1 MSARLFAALLFA
13 LASALAVTEIVNVRH
28 RRLTIRRARQQ
39 VGLLVAD
46 AEETRPVLRGWS
58 PRLIVASLVMSVIGV
73 AVAGPVGLVFAA
85 APVLVARSWSNRQRR
100 RRQEA
105 LADELGPALQM
116 IIGHLRIGRNASAAL
131 VEVAESC
138 SGPLK
143 EVLTEVVAEAR
154 LGSPLDE
161 VLTSV
166 SEREGNR
173 HLGIV
178 ASAIG
183 LHARHGGSLVE
194 ILDTVVETI
203 EEEDRLRRDIK
214 SLTADGRLSAKVLL
228 AMPPAMLAIISVLSP
243 GYATPLANTSFGRML
258 ALVGVVLGLVGWQ
271 WLRHLATPKVVA

>member
-13 LASALAVTEIVNVRH
+13 LASALAVTEVVNVRH

-46 AEETRPVLRGWS
+46 AEETRPALRGWS

-73 AVAGPVGLVFAA
+73 AVAGPVGLVFTA

>member
-73 AVAGPVGLVFAA
+73 SLAGPVGLVFAA
-85 APVLVARSWSNRQRR
+85 VPVLLVRSWSNRQRR

-173 HLGIV
+173 HLGVV

>member
-1 MSARLFAALLFA
+1 MSARMFAALLFA

-85 APVLVARSWSNRQRR
+85 APVLVARSWSKRQRR

>member
-13 LASALAVTEIVNVRH
+13 LASALAVTEVVNVRH

-46 AEETRPVLRGWS
+46 AEGTRPVLRGWS

>member
-1 MSARLFAALLFA
+1 MSVRLFAALVFA
-13 LASALAVTEIVNVRH
+13 LAAALAVTEVVNVRH
-28 RRLTIRRARQQ
+28 RRVTIRRARQQ
-39 VGLLVAD
+39 VGLVAAD
-46 AEETRPVLRGWS
+46 VDEAKPALRGWS
-58 PRLIVASLVMSVIGV
+58 PRLIVASLVMSVIGL
-73 AVAGPVGLVFAA
+73 AMAGPVGLLFAVG
-85 APVLVARSWSNRQRR
+85 PVLVARSWSNRQRR

-116 IIGHLRIGRNASAAL
+116 IIGHLRIGRNVSAAL

-138 SGPLK
+138 TGPLR

-154 LGSPLDE
+154 LGTPLDE

-178 ASAIG
+178 ASAVG

-258 ALVGVVLGLVGWQ
+258 AVVGIVLGLVGWQ

>member
-1 MSARLFAALLFA
+1 MSARLLAALLFA
-13 LASALAVTEIVNVRH
+13 LATALAVTEVVNVRH

-39 VGLLVAD
+39 VGLLDAD
-46 AEETRPVLRGWS
+46 AEETKPVLRGWS

-73 AVAGPVGLVFAA
+73 AVVGPVGLVFAT

>member
-1 MSARLFAALLFA
+1 MSVRVFASLVFAFAA
-13 LASALAVTEIVNVRH
+13 ALAVTEVMNARH
-28 RRLTIRRARQQ
+28 RRIAIRRARQQ
-39 VGLLVAD
+39 VGLLVAEV
-46 AEETRPVLRGWS
+46 EETKSGLRGWS
-58 PRLIVASLVMSVIGV
+58 PRLIVASLVMSVIGLTM
-73 AVAGPVGLVFAA
+73 AGPVGVVFAA
-85 APVLVARSWSNRQRR
+85 VPVLVARSWSGRQRR

-116 IIGHLRIGRNASAAL
+116 IIGHLRIGRNVSAAL

-138 SGPLK
+138 TGPLK

-161 VLTSV
+161 VLTSA

-178 ASAIG
+178 ASAVG

-258 ALVGVVLGLVGWQ
+258 AMVGVVLGLVGWQ

>member
-166 SEREGNR
+166 TEREGNR

>member
-13 LASALAVTEIVNVRH
+13 LASALVVTEIVNVRH

-73 AVAGPVGLVFAA
+73 AVVGPVGLVFAA

>member
-1 MSARLFAALLFA
+1 MSARMFAALLFA

>member
-1 MSARLFAALLFA
+1 MSARFFAALVFA
-13 LASALAVTEIVNVRH
+13 LATALAVTEVMNVRH
-28 RRLTIRRARQQ
+28 RRLTVRRARQQ
-39 VGLLVAD
+39 VGLLDAD
-46 AEETRPVLRGWS
+46 VDEKRRALRGWS
-58 PRLIVASLVMSVIGV
+58 PRLVVASLTMTVIGV
-73 AVAGPVGLVFAA
+73 AVAGPLGLVIAA
-85 APVLVARSWSNRQRR
+85 VPVIVARSWSNRRLR
-100 RRQEA
+100 RRQDA

-116 IIGHLRIGRNASAAL
+116 IIGHLRIGRNVSAAL

-138 SGPLK
+138 TGPLR

-161 VLTSV
+161 VLTAV
-166 SEREGNR
+166 AEREGNR

-178 ASAIG
+178 ASAVG

-228 AMPPAMLAIISVLSP
+228 FMPPAMLAIISVLSP

-258 ALVGVVLGLVGWQ
+258 ALVGIVLGLVGWQ

>member
-1 MSARLFAALLFA
+1 MSFRLVAAMAFA
-13 LASALAVTEIVNVRH
+13 LAAALAVTEIVSTRQ

-39 VGLLVAD
+39 VGLLDAD
-46 AEETRPVLRGWS
+46 VDEQKPALRGWS
-58 PRLIVASLVMSVIGV
+58 PRLIIGSLSMAVIGTV
-73 AVAGPVGLVFAA
+73 VAGPVGLVFAA
-85 APVLVARSWSNRQRR
+85 APALVSRSWSNRQRR

-116 IIGHLRIGRNASAAL
+116 IIGHLRIGRNVSAAL

-138 SGPLK
+138 TGPLR

-166 SEREGNR
+166 AEREGNR

-178 ASAIG
+178 ASAVG

-258 ALVGVVLGLVGWQ
+258 AMVGVVLGLVGWQ

>member
-1 MSARLFAALLFA
+1 MSTRLFAALLFA

-73 AVAGPVGLVFAA
+73 AVVGPVGLVFAA